1 MKITCGIFA
10 NIAPLYSKPLWYELA
25 ASTNV
30 KYTFYS
36 SREGYSGIK
45 TIDVNESKCIDPK
58 ALLDWHFLTNIIIK
72 NRIIYQKGII
82 SKCLQTDHDAYI
94 LYGEMHCISNWVAA
108 LICKIR
114 RKPFIFWGHG
124 LYGNEKNLKK
134 RIRLLFYRLADI
146 NFVYGNISRNLM
158 IESGFNPN
166 KVLTVYNSLN
176 FNYHKK
182 LFYERNEG
190 ELSEIKV
197 RLFQSRSNL
206 PVILFIGRLTREK
219 KISYLLES
227 ISLCKLRGNDFN
239 CLIVGEGEESEQL
252 KNHAE
257 KLGIS
262 RSVYFYGSSYEE
274 NMNANLIMLS
284 DCCVSPGNVG
294 LTAIHS
300 LSFGTPL
307 ITHNNI
313 FNQGPEVE
321 AIIQDKTGLF
331 FKENDVTDLSFV
343 IEDFVLGKQKEVMSP
358 NCIREI
364 NEYWNPLN
372 QSAIIDEAIIKL
384 LQKKR
389 NGIKVVE

>member
-10 NIAPLYSKPLWYELA
+10 NIAPLYSKPLWCELT
-25 ASTNV
+25 ASTNIS
-30 KYTFYS
+30 YTFYS
-36 SREGYSGIK
+36 SGKGYSGIK

-58 ALLDWHFLTNIIIK
+58 ALLDWHFLTNIIVK

-82 SKCLQTDHDAYI
+82 SKCLRTDYDAYI
-94 LYGEMHCISNWVAA
+94 LYGEMHCISNWIAA

-114 RKPFIFWGHG
+114 RKPFVFWGHG
-124 LYGNEKNLKK
+124 LYGNEKNFKK
-134 RIRLLFYRLADI
+134 RIRLLFYKLADA

-158 IESGFNPN
+158 IDSGFKPN
-166 KVLTVYNSLN
+166 NVFTVYNSLN
-176 FNYHKK
+176 FNFHRK
-182 LFYERNEG
+182 LYDERNEM

-197 RLFQSRSNL
+197 RLFKSRNNL

-239 CLIVGEGEESEQL
+239 CLIVGDGEESDQL
-252 KNHAE
+252 KNNA
-257 KLGIS
+257 KLQGIS
-262 RSVYFYGSSYEE
+262 ESVYFYGSSYEE
-274 NMNANLIMLS
+274 TINAKLIMLS

-300 LSFGTPL
+300 LSLGTPV

-343 IEDFVLGKQKEVMSP
+343 IEDFILGKKKEEMSL

-372 QSAIIDEAIIKL
+372 QTTIIDEAVIKL
-384 LQKKR
+384 LQTKR
-389 NGIKVVE
+389 NGIKIAE

>member
-10 NIAPLYSKPLWYELA
+10 NIAPLYSEPLWREL
-25 ASTNV
+25 SNSESID
-30 KYTFYS
+30 YYFYS
-36 SREGYSGIK
+36 SSKGYSSIK
-45 TIDVNESKCIDPK
+45 TIDIRESRSLNKSGSFN
-58 ALLDWHFLTNIIIK
+58 WYFLKNIIVK

-82 SKCLQTDHDAYI
+82 SKCLQTDYDAYV

-108 LICKIR
+108 LLCKIR
-114 RKPFIFWGHG
+114 RKPLIFWGHG

-134 RIRLLFYRLADI
+134 KVRLLFYKLADI

-166 KVLTVYNSLN
+166 KVITVYNSLN

-182 LFYERNEG
+182 LFHERDES
-190 ELSEIKV
+190 ELCEIKE
-197 RLFQSRSNL
+197 RLFKSRSNL
-206 PVILFIGRLTREK
+206 PVVLFIGRLTREK

-227 ISLCKLRGNDFN
+227 IFLCKLRGNDFN
-239 CLIVGEGEESEQL
+239 CLIIGGGEESEQL
-252 KNHAE
+252 KSQA
-257 KLGIS
+257 KLRGIS
-262 RSVYFYGSSYEE
+262 GSVCFYGPSFEE
-274 NMNANLIMLS
+274 NINAKLIMLS

-300 LSFGTPL
+300 LSLGTPV

-321 AIIQDKTGLF
+321 AIIRNKTGLF

-343 IEDFVLGKQKEVMSP
+343 IEDFILRKQKEIMSP
-358 NCIREI
+358 YCIREI

-372 QSAIIDEAIIKL
+372 QTTIIDEAIINL
-384 LQKKR
+384 LQTKR
-389 NGIKVVE
+389 NGVKVVK